1 MSHEELIKISA
12 KEAFDKVFNKEWNQ
26 DEFVAW
32 HEAVVL
38 DAETTAIFYTN
49 L

>member
-12 KEAFDKVFNKEWNQ
+12 KEAFDKVFNKEWSLAK
-26 DEFVAW
+26 FLAW
-32 HEAVVL
+32 HEAVIL

>member
-1 MSHEELIKISA
+1 MTNEELIKISA
-12 KEAFDKVFNKEWNQ
+12 REAFDKVFNNEWSQ

-38 DAETTAIFYTN
+38 NTETTAIYYTK

>member
-12 KEAFDKVFNKEWNQ
+12 REAFDKVFNNEWSQ
-26 DEFVAW
+26 DEFVDW

-38 DAETTAIFYTN
+38 KAEKDAIYYTN